1 MRKHLGTGPCAALRY
16 TSRADVPVG
25 DHNTAT
31 MVTAEQISPMCV
43 ALFIYA
49 VDRKKELCYS
59 QAETTLHF
67 VMDESRR
74 KADRIS
80 KKGALT

>member
-1 MRKHLGTGPCAALRY
+1 
-16 TSRADVPVG
+16 
-25 DHNTAT
+25 
-31 MVTAEQISPMCV
+31 MCV